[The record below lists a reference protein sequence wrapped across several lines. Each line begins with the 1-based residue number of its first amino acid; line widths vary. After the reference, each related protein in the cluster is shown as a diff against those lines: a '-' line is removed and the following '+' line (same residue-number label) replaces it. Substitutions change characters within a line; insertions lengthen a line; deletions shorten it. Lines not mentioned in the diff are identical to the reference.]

1 MTQKIF
7 KGATVSEAVARGLT
21 YFNLTEDE
29 VKVDVKD
36 AGSKG
41 FLGFGKRQASVEITV
56 LKSLVT
62 RNKQITQDPMLVIEK
77 VEKEN
82 VTVEPLLKPVE
93 KKEQV
98 IDKQAS
104 IDVVMDYL
112 KNIAQDMN
120 INDLTIDVKA
130 THPNL
135 KLELHTEE
143 AGRLI
148 GKRGNTLNA
157 LQQLAQIVYMNHL
170 KQFSMVELDIEGY
183 RELRAQALEE
193 LALNMAKKAKHFGKP
208 IKLEPMPSHE
218 RKIVHKALV
227 NIANISTHS
236 EGKEPYRYLVIKVD

>member
-7 KGATVSEAVARGLT
+7 KGATVSEAVAKGLA

-36 AGSKG
+36 AGAKG

-62 RNKQITQDPMLVIEK
+62 SNKSTTQAPISIIE
-77 VEKEN
+77 
-82 VTVEPLLKPVE
+82 TVEVENTITDPVLKSVT
-93 KKEQV
+93 KKEQR
-98 IDKQAS
+98 IDQQAS
-104 IDVVMDYL
+104 IDVVVDYL
-112 KNIAQDMN
+112 MHIAQDMN
-120 INDLTIDVKA
+120 IKDLTIDVKSSQP
-130 THPNL
+130 HL
-135 KLELHTEE
+135 KLELHTVE

-183 RELRAQALEE
+183 RALRAQALEE